1 MVNLVRVT
9 DKNLELAYKIQKEIF
24 PEEPEYLFLKG
35 AVQSDDKVLILESKS
50 MSNLA
55 KMVKNIAKN
64 MGDKVEKFFKERN
77 IANC

>member
-1 MVNLVRVT
+1 MN
-9 DKNLELAYKIQKEIF
+9 
-24 PEEPEYLFLKG
+24 
-35 AVQSDDKVLILESKS
+35 
-50 MSNLA
+50 NLA

>member
-1 MVNLVRVT
+1 MKKSQNGMI
-9 DKNLELAYKIQKEIF
+9 N
-24 PEEPEYLFLKG
+24 
-35 AVQSDDKVLILESKS
+35 ILESKS
-50 MSNLA
+50 MNNLA